1 MLEGPSQ
8 ILWFI
13 VATVFVPGIALLVLS
28 RSASPGAPRAAADR
42 RRGTAR
48 TLGLVFVVAT
58 GLITLYL
65 LPALTSGPRGGGL
78 GSMGDPLGALLLL
91 GYVFVLAPVAVITAV
106 TFAVLEALGRRRARH
121 RV

>member
-1 MLEGPSQ
+1 
-8 ILWFI
+8 
-13 VATVFVPGIALLVLS
+13 
-28 RSASPGAPRAAADR
+28 
-42 RRGTAR
+42 
-48 TLGLVFVVAT
+48 